1 MAIQIKLEKDK
12 KMKTILSISL
22 FAFIFLAGCV
32 DTDFINDSQLE
43 PQEGYLRIEN
53 TESSLLLSNSLQ
65 LMAAAFDASDNEVNN
80 AVITWKSSDESVIT
94 IDNTGLIT
102 GNNIGQ
108 SVISIMADG
117 FESDSKI
124 ISVIQDPNQLASI
137 SVLPNSA
144 NFSVGTQIQFSAQGL
159 NGNGQTISGINFQW
173 NSTDQSI
180 VSINSNGVAETLM
193 PGVAFIYASAD
204 GIQSDNIRVEV
215 RGQSKTGQFQRN
227 PSTSYVVEGTAT
239 LTIDGNDLLLQ
250 FGDDF
255 RCSNGPG
262 LHVYLANGQSI
273 SAGGVDLGRLKS
285 TSGAQSY
292 RLNGSSN
299 VDFTHV
305 IIHCVPFN
313 VSFGFAELN

>member
-1 MAIQIKLEKDK
+1 MKAIL
-12 KMKTILSISL
+12 SL

-43 PQEGYLRIEN
+43 PEAGYLSIEN
-53 TESSLLLSNSLQ
+53 TESSLLLNNSLQ
-65 LMAAAFDASDNEVNN
+65 LMAAAYDASDNEVSNT
-80 AVITWKSSDESVIT
+80 VITWKSSDESVIT
-94 IDNTGLIT
+94 IDNSGLIT

-108 SVISIMADG
+108 SLITIMADG
-117 FESDSKI
+117 FESDSRI

-137 SVLPNSA
+137 AVSPNSA
-144 NFSVGTQIQFSAQGL
+144 NFSVGTQIQFTAQGL

-173 NSTDQSI
+173 NSTDPTI
-180 VSINSNGVAETLM
+180 VSIDDNGRAETLM
-193 PGVAFIYASAD
+193 PGIAFVYAFAN

-215 RGQSKTGQFQRN
+215 RGQSKTGSFQRN
-227 PSTSYVVEGTAT
+227 PSTTYVVEGTAT

-255 RCSNGPG
+255 RCSNGPN
-262 LHVYLANGQSI
+262 LHVYLANGPSI
-273 SAGGVDLGRLKS
+273 SAGGVDLGSLRS

-292 RLNGSSN
+292 RFNGSNN